1 MNTAFELISSDP
13 VEYNSMAMRSKLIV
27 ILTKFIRDQGWTQTS
42 AAKKLGVSQPRIS
55 NLMNGKIDK
64 FSVDMLLEILFKLG
78 YTLDMRF
85 NPMDHKNPLD
95 IRITRV

>member
-1 MNTAFELISSDP
+1 
-13 VEYNSMAMRSKLIV
+13 
-27 ILTKFIRDQGWTQTS
+27 DQGWTQTS